1 MTELEKHRRYLT
13 EALKVSLED
22 AREVPVGAVVVRKGE
37 IIARAHNEREA
48 DAHDPFGHAEML
60 AMRQAAKKL
69 GTRHLRD
76 CTLYVT
82 LEPCPMCAG
91 AMLLAELVGC
101 FFSAFD
107 PVMGCCGSVYDLSQ
121 DPAFPRH
128 VPTAGGLLAA
138 EAEAQLRAFFDA
150 KRKAPA
156 ENKTPEQENGTDGF
170 TR

>member
-1 MTELEKHRRYLT
+1 MSKMTELEKHRRYLT
-13 EALKVSLED
+13 EALKASLED

-37 IIARAHNEREA
+37 IIARAHNERET

-91 AMLLAELVGC
+91 AMMLAELEAC
-101 FFSAFD
+101 YFAAFD
-107 PVMGCCGSVYDLSQ
+107 PRQGCCGSVYDLTQ

-128 VPTAGGLLAA
+128 VPTAGGLMEHQA
-138 EAEAQLRAFFDA
+138 EEALQSFFA
-150 KRKAPA
+150 QKRTGAPQ
-156 ENKTPEQENGTDGF
+156 EGTPAQVCEKE
-170 TR
+170 